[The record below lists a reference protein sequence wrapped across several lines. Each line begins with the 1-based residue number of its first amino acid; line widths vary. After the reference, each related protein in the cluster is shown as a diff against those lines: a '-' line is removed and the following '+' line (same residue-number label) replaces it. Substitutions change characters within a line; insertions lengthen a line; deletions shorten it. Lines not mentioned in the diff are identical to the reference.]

1 MNQVFSDKN
10 QETQVTGQQTQAP
23 QMSQNMQ
30 DLNQKPEVSQVEPD
44 MQRQR
49 SQSPQ
54 GSQDM
59 QRPQTQ
65 APQGSQDMQR
75 HQAQVSQPGP
85 YMQNQRSQTQV
96 SQMSQN
102 MQGQN
107 PQNQQYQRPQMSQG
121 MQGQYVQPGQNMQGQ
136 FSQRPQMDQS
146 SQRTYSSQAPQL
158 QKSDNQNFTAYQS
171 MQRQESSSKKAEKP
185 EDKNGA
191 GFFIRLAAYL
201 IDAMIVGAVLLVVGT
216 PVWFMQLS
224 MGDHAIFKNILFE
237 YNIFDI
243 LKYLLVSAYFIVT
256 TYTSERTIGKMLM
269 KIRVKSEI
277 SEKLTFSQ
285 VVFREVIGKYLSGI
299 LYIGYIM
306 IGITDKKKGLH
317 DKLADTR
324 VVYEVN

>member
-10 QETQVTGQQTQAP
+10 QETQGTGQQTQAS
-23 QMSQNMQ
+23 QMRQNIQ
-30 DLNQKPEVSQVEPD
+30 E
-44 MQRQR
+44 
-49 SQSPQ
+49 
-54 GSQDM
+54 
-59 QRPQTQ
+59 
-65 APQGSQDMQR
+65 
-75 HQAQVSQPGP
+75 
-85 YMQNQRSQTQV
+85 QNQRSQAPM

-107 PQNQQYQRPQMSQG
+107 PQNQQPQRPQMGQG
-121 MQGQYVQPGQNMQGQ
+121 MQGQYVQTGQNVQGQ
-136 FSQRPQMDQS
+136 PLQRPPMNQNLQG
-146 SQRTYSSQAPQL
+146 TYPSQAPQL
-158 QKSDNQNFTAYQS
+158 QKSENQNFTAYQS
-171 MQRQESSSKKAEKP
+171 MQRQEASPKTAEKP
-185 EDKNGA
+185 ADKNGA

-201 IDAMIVGAVLLVVGT
+201 IDALIVGAVLLLVGT

-224 MGDHAIFKNILFE
+224 MGDHAIFKDILFE

-243 LKYLLVSAYFIVT
+243 LKYLLVSAYFIVM
-256 TYTSERTIGKMLM
+256 TYTSERTVGKMLM
-269 KIRVKSEI
+269 KIRVKSEL

-306 IGITDKKKGLH
+306 IGISDKKKGLH